1 MKNFE
6 NIRKKHINN
15 GSELSRVYQ
24 ITPMPTLI
32 AKNGF
37 ESLKEF
43 DSNNDGIIDEK
54 DKEFTNLLLW
64 QDKNGNAI
72 TDETELIKLSDK
84 VKSIN
89 LNYTK
94 NGNTEISSATL
105 NDGTKVK
112 ADDIWF
118 KVNYKDTEEIIDENQ
133 IPFEIKALPNVRAFG
148 NLHSLHSAMAKN
160 ETLAT
165 MVNLYLLMD
174 SKTRKENLQI

>member
-1 MKNFE
+1 MVASYLE
-6 NIRKKHINN
+6 TRA
-15 GSELSRVYQ
+15 SQ

-37 ESLKEF
+37 ENLKEL
-43 DSNNDGIIDEK
+43 DSNNDDIIDEK

-105 NDGTKVK
+105 QDGSSVKVQDMYFNVDLK
-112 ADDIWF
+112 
-118 KVNYKDTEEIIDENQ
+118 KSEEIINSDK
-133 IPFEIKALPNVRAFG
+133 IPSKIKILPNIIATG
-148 NLHSLHSAMAKN
+148 NLHSLHYAMAKN

-165 MVNLYLLMD
+165 MVNLYLLMN

>member
-64 QDKNGNAI
+64 QDKNGI
-72 TDETELIKLSDK
+72 SETDELIKLSDK
-84 VKSIN
+84 AEFAILNLLIAWIFEFAKVSLNLWIWNKEFSI
-89 LNYTK
+89 K
-94 NGNTEISSATL
+94 
-105 NDGTKVK
+105 
-112 ADDIWF
+112 
-118 KVNYKDTEEIIDENQ
+118 
-133 IPFEIKALPNVRAFG
+133 
-148 NLHSLHSAMAKN
+148 
-160 ETLAT
+160 
-165 MVNLYLLMD
+165 
-174 SKTRKENLQI
+174 

>member
-15 GSELSRVYQ
+15 GSELSRASQ

-64 QDKNGNAI
+64 QDKNGI
-72 TDETELIKLSDK
+72 SETDELIKLSDK
-84 VKSIN
+84 AEFAILNLLIAWIFEFAKVSLNLWIWNKEFSI
-89 LNYTK
+89 K
-94 NGNTEISSATL
+94 
-105 NDGTKVK
+105 
-112 ADDIWF
+112 
-118 KVNYKDTEEIIDENQ
+118 
-133 IPFEIKALPNVRAFG
+133 
-148 NLHSLHSAMAKN
+148 
-160 ETLAT
+160 
-165 MVNLYLLMD
+165 
-174 SKTRKENLQI
+174 

>member
-6 NIRKKHINN
+6 NIRKKHIYN

-37 ESLKEF
+37 ESLKEL

-72 TDETELIKLSDK
+72 TDNGELIKLSDK

-89 LNYTK
+89 LN
-94 NGNTEISSATL
+94 
-105 NDGTKVK
+105 
-112 ADDIWF
+112 
-118 KVNYKDTEEIIDENQ
+118 
-133 IPFEIKALPNVRAFG
+133 
-148 NLHSLHSAMAKN
+148 
-160 ETLAT
+160 
-165 MVNLYLLMD
+165 LL
-174 SKTRKENLQI
+174 IA